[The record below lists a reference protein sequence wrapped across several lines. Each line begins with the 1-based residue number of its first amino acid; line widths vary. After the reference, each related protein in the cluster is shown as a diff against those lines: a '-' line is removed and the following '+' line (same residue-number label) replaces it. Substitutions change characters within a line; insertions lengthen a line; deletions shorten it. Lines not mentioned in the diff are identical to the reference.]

1 MKKIAVLA
9 DFLRPHHCAQITETA
24 HRCGFEADFYP
35 DGKLPAEKAAD
46 YQIVYAP
53 PFPEMVKAAPN
64 VEWFCSC
71 YAGVDAITDDALY
84 PSPDT
89 LLSNSAGSYGLT
101 ISEHLV
107 MVILMLLRHMPEVTE
122 NMRLHRWEYVKSMR
136 SIYASRITVL
146 GTGDIGTNF
155 ARRARAMGAAHICGV
170 RRSQGAA
177 DPAFDE
183 TRTLAELN
191 AVLPTTDILVMA
203 LPSTPETI
211 GVLSRERIA
220 LLPPEAIVVNVGRG
234 TAVDQEALIDAL
246 NEERIAGAALDV
258 VIPEPVPEG
267 HPLWSA
273 KNLLLTPHIAG
284 QNALPRTA
292 DINIGLFCEDLE
304 NYASGRPLRHL
315 VDRRLGY

>member
-9 DFLRPHHCAQITETA
+9 DFLQPRHCAQITETA
-24 HRCGFEADFYP
+24 HRCSFEADFYP
-35 DGKLPAEKAAD
+35 DFVLPADKAGD

-53 PFPEMVKAAPN
+53 PFPRMVQAAPH

-89 LLSNSAGSYGLT
+89 LLTNSAGSYGLT
-101 ISEHLV
+101 ISEHLI
-107 MVILMLLRHMPEVTE
+107 MVILMLLRRMPEVQE
-122 NMRLHRWEYVKSMR
+122 KLRVHRWENVASMR
-136 SIYASRITVL
+136 SIYGSRITVL

-155 ARRARAMGAAHICGV
+155 ARRAKAMGAAHICGV
-170 RRSQGAA
+170 RRSMKAC

-183 TRTLAELN
+183 VCTLDSLEK
-191 AVLPTTDILVMA
+191 VLPSTEILVMA

-234 TAVDQEALIDAL
+234 TAVDQEALIEAL

-258 VIPEPVPEG
+258 VVPEPVPEG

-284 QNALPRTA
+284 QTALPRTA
-292 DINIGLFCEDLE
+292 DININQFCEDLE
-304 NYASGRPLRHL
+304 NYAAGRPLAHL
-315 VDRRLGY
+315 VDRRRGY